1 MDSIIA
7 GLHCLHW
14 HKILPLQ
21 WVVNCCDWITETVSG
36 TWDQIS
42 PIHAGLMHLFS
53 GFTEKKKSKELKRT
67 ICSRNRYHC
76 FSHECIEES
85 YVKIFSELWLRYVSM
100 CLFITKTVIQLQK
113 TWNIVHES
121 YGLLLWC
128 FCSFCAP
135 FLICVSW
142 KKKKK
147 HLWTTRGRLNY
158 NRI

>member
-53 GFTEKKKSKELKRT
+53 GFTEKIQRTQKNNLFTKQISLLLSWMHRRELCQDFQW
-67 ICSRNRYHC
+67 IS
-76 FSHECIEES
+76 
-85 YVKIFSELWLRYVSM
+85 VKLRLRYVSM

-135 FLICVSW
+135 FLICVLW
-142 KKKKK
+142 KKKK
-147 HLWTTRGRLNY
+147 TFVNNTREIKL
-158 NRI
+158 